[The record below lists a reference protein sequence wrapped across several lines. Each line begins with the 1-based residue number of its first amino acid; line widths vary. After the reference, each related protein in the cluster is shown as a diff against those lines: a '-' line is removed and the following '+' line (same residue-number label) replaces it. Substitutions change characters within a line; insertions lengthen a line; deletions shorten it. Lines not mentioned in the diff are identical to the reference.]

1 MNALHLI
8 SPYKQNGQWVF
19 DDPSKQ
25 LDKEPF
31 VSGADTLLDLL
42 TGNGSKCTLIFSDVK
57 FPSAEHRLQSISTE
71 SDGSE
76 GTFYRHVATK
86 HELWLCPALLKY
98 FALPPK
104 EIFVQVK

>member
-1 MNALHLI
+1 MNALHVI

-42 TGNGSKCTLIFSDVK
+42 TDNGSECTLIFSDVK
-57 FPSAEHRLQSISTE
+57 FPSAGHRLKIIYPE
-71 SDGSE
+71 SDEPE
-76 GTFYRHVATK
+76 GTFYRHESTQQ
-86 HELWLCPALLKY
+86 ELWLCPALLKY
-98 FALPPK
+98 FTLPPN